1 MVTEG
6 SAFLAPAQDTGPR
19 LPPSTLVCA
28 IVAPMSDHV
37 TTWRDDELAAIVALL
52 NRASAYAS
60 FPTAQIEENL
70 AADRGADPDL
80 RLAVRLGPELVAA
93 AVGTERG
100 EVSFVKI
107 LAVDPAHRR
116 QGVGSALLAELERRL
131 AARGAATLRVFADAP
146 HYLRPGVDFRD
157 TPFISFLERRGFRQ
171 VRAVCNM
178 TADLATARL
187 DTADDEARLAAAGF
201 EVGRLRADEAEAFDR
216 YLTERWGA
224 SWRVEGMASLR
235 RDPISTHV
243 ARRDGR
249 IVGFATHSVSGPG
262 QFGPMGTNEELRGQ
276 GVGAV
281 LLRRCL
287 ADQRAAGRP
296 ECDIQWVGPK
306 GFYADHVGARITT
319 CYWQY
324 EKALTSSST

>member
-1 MVTEG
+1 MTHTV
-6 SAFLAPAQDTGPR
+6 Q
-19 LPPSTLVCA
+19 
-28 IVAPMSDHV
+28 
-37 TTWRDDELAAIVALL
+37 TWRDDQLEAVVALL
-52 NRASAYAS
+52 NRASAYAT
-60 FPTAQIEENL
+60 FPLDQIRENL
-70 AADRGADPDL
+70 ASDRGAEPDL
-80 RLAVRLGPELVAA
+80 RLAVRRGRDPIAA
-93 AVGTERG
+93 AAGTRRG
-100 EVSFVKI
+100 EVAYVKL
-107 LAVDPAHRR
+107 LAVDPSARR

-131 AARGAATLRVFADAP
+131 VAAGATTLRVFADAP

-157 TPFISFLERRGFRQ
+157 TPFVSFLERRGFQQR
-171 VRAVCNM
+171 RAVCNM
-178 TADLATARL
+178 TADLATAPL
-187 DTADDEARLAAAGF
+187 DTAADEARLSEQGF
-201 EVGRLRADEAEAFDR
+201 EVGRLRADEAEPFDR
-216 YLTERWGA
+216 YLAERWGE

-262 QFGPMGTNEELRGQ
+262 QFGPMGTDQELRGR

-287 ADQRAAGRP
+287 ADQRAAGLP

-324 EKALTSSST
+324 EKALGAASGG

>member
-1 MVTEG
+1 MAHE
-6 SAFLAPAQDTGPR
+6 
-19 LPPSTLVCA
+19 
-28 IVAPMSDHV
+28 V
-37 TTWRDDELAAIVALL
+37 TTWRDGELAAVVALL

-60 FPTAQIEENL
+60 FPLDQIAENL
-70 AADRGADPDL
+70 ADDRGAEPDL
-80 RLAVRLGPELVAA
+80 RLAVRGGRDPIAA
-93 AVGTERG
+93 AVGTNRG
-100 EVSFVKI
+100 DVGFVKL

-116 QGVGSALLAELERRL
+116 AGIGSALLAELERRL
-131 AARGAATLRVFADAP
+131 AAGGARALRVFADAP

-157 TPFISFLERRGFRQ
+157 TPLVSFLERRGFEQR
-171 VRAVCNM
+171 RAVCNM

-187 DTADDEARLAAAGF
+187 DTEIDEARLAGEGF
-201 EVGRLRADEAEAFDR
+201 EVRRLAAADADAFDR
-216 YLTERWGA
+216 YLTERWSA
-224 SWRVEGMASLR
+224 SWRAEGMRSLR
-235 RDPISTHV
+235 RQPVSTHL
-243 ARRDGR
+243 ALRDGR

-262 QFGPMGTNEELRGQ
+262 QFGPMGTDQELRGR

-287 ADQRAAGRP
+287 ADQRAAGLA

-324 EKALTSSST
+324 EKTLVSSSE